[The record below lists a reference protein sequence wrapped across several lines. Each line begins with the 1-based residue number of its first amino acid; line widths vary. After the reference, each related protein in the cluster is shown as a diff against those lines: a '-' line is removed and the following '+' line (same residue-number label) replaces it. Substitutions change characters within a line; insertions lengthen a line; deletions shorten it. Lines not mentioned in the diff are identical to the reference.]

1 MAMGVCQITDTYFI
15 VNSPTLFII
24 IYSFYYYM
32 LLHVC
37 DNCLHINMKNIK
49 LIEVP
54 SEIGAGTRGASLGV
68 DAIKIAALDFMSNFF
83 VHFPSEKIQSE
94 NKLLFE
100 PIESPYAKRI
110 KGIVNMY
117 DKISKSVADSIK
129 ENFFPVILSGDHSNA
144 GATIAGIK
152 LAKPKSRLGVIWIDA
167 HADLHTPYTTP
178 SGNLHGMPLATA
190 INEDNLECAVH
201 ELDADTKKQWDY
213 LKNIGKIAP
222 KVLPEDVVFISLR
235 DFEKEEKALID
246 KYGMKVVTTNELRRK
261 GAEIVYRSIIRS
273 LSDCTDIYVS
283 FDVDSLD
290 STISKGTGTPVSNGL
305 KEREAEDLISK
316 FMQSRKICCFEIT
329 EVNPTLDKENLMAE
343 IAFNI
348 LQRSVNVLMMN

>member
-1 MAMGVCQITDTYFI
+1 
-15 VNSPTLFII
+15 
-24 IYSFYYYM
+24 
-32 LLHVC
+32 
-37 DNCLHINMKNIK
+37 MKNIK
-49 LIEVP
+49 LIEIP

-83 VHFPSEKIQSE
+83 VHFPSEKIPHE

-110 KGIVNMY
+110 KGLISMY
-117 DKISKSVADSIK
+117 EKIIKSMGESLK
-129 ENFFPVILSGDHSNA
+129 TNFFPVVLSGDHSTA
-144 GATIAGIK
+144 GAIIAGLKI
-152 LAKPKSRLGVIWIDA
+152 AKPKSKLGVIWIDA

-178 SGNLHGMPLATA
+178 SGNMHGMPLATA
-190 INEDNLECAVH
+190 IAEDNEECAVH
-201 ELDADTKKQWDY
+201 DLDAETKKQWDI

-235 DFEKEEKALID
+235 DYEKEEKALIE
-246 KYGMKVVTTNELRRK
+246 KHGMKVITTNEVRRK
-261 GAEIVYRSIIRS
+261 GPENVVRAVLRY
-273 LSDCTDIYVS
+273 LSDCTDIFIS

-290 STISKGTGTPVSNGL
+290 SSISKGTGTPVSNGL

-316 FMQSRKICCFEIT
+316 FMQNRKVCCFEIT